1 MTTKAIELTQQLLR
15 FNTINPPGNEAPCAQ
30 FLGAMLETAGFR
42 VSYHAFADQ
51 RTSVVASI
59 GTGDKPMLGFTGHI
73 DTVPLGSAPWS
84 KDAFAGE
91 LDGDRLYGR
100 GSSDMK
106 SGIAAFITAAL
117 PHVKDL
123 KRASGLTLV
132 LTADEET
139 GCGGAYHLAK
149 MPQVMG
155 RIGALIVGEPTAN
168 YPYVG
173 HKGAFW
179 LEAKTRGVTA
189 HGSMPERG
197 DTAVYQAAR
206 AVLELEKFAFES
218 TPHALMGSPTLNVGT
233 IRGGLNINSVP
244 DEATIGIDIR
254 TVPNVDHPALLKCLC
269 QRLGPGVALSTL
281 LDVASVFT
289 EPSHPWMQQVYDI
302 VEPVLGER
310 PVARSATYFTDAAAL
325 NPALG
330 NPPTVI
336 LGPGEPQLAHQTD
349 EYCLASRIEQ
359 SIGIYSALI
368 EAWGKQK

>member
-123 KRASGLTLV
+123 KRTSGLTPEILV
-132 LTADEET
+132 DALFDYLCHERT
-139 GCGGAYHLAK
+139 L
-149 MPQVMG
+149 PQATV
-155 RIGALIVGEPTAN
+155 RGALLAD
-168 YPYVG
+168 YVG
-173 HKGAFW
+173 SGARASPQA
-179 LEAKTRGVTA
+179 LLGHLPR
-189 HGSMPERG
+189 
-197 DTAVYQAAR
+197 QAA
-206 AVLELEKFAFES
+206 
-218 TPHALMGSPTLNVGT
+218 P
-233 IRGGLNINSVP
+233 
-244 DEATIGIDIR
+244 
-254 TVPNVDHPALLKCLC
+254 
-269 QRLGPGVALSTL
+269 
-281 LDVASVFT
+281 
-289 EPSHPWMQQVYDI
+289 
-302 VEPVLGER
+302 
-310 PVARSATYFTDAAAL
+310 AAATGIRHTERQHRHAV
-325 NPALG
+325 PAA
-330 NPPTVI
+330 P
-336 LGPGEPQLAHQTD
+336 
-349 EYCLASRIEQ
+349 
-359 SIGIYSALI
+359 
-368 EAWGKQK
+368 